1 MLPESG
7 ELLVITKSFKDIGTL
22 YEQGIP
28 SIAPQ
33 AESILLPENI
43 IDELKSRFK
52 TIYSLMDYDNTG
64 IHLAWKMRKLYGIK
78 PLFFTYGTWSRKQG
92 YEGAKDIS
100 DFRKEFGYEQTKQ
113 LIEQLR

>member
-1 MLPESG
+1 M
-7 ELLVITKSFKDIGTL
+7 
-22 YEQGIP
+22 
-28 SIAPQ
+28 
-33 AESILLPENI
+33 
-43 IDELKSRFK
+43 
-52 TIYSLMDYDNTG
+52 
-64 IHLAWKMRKLYGIK
+64 MRKLYGIK